1 MIFKKELKQI
11 RNLFKKREHLSNKIY
26 FSISSEGYGHSSRL
40 IAISSE
46 LDKKN
51 YLVGTY
57 DYALERLK
65 AKGIPCHKVSQELKF
80 VGSDGAFDVAK
91 TIIQNQAWL
100 VNFNK
105 MIDEEVDIIRKSGA
119 ACVVADGRM
128 IPVMA
133 AEKLKLP
140 CITITNQSEFYPF
153 FQQDN
158 WIIKLLGVSFDSWMR
173 MYMSS
178 TEEILIPDFEP
189 PYTICLPNLSH
200 NRKIM
205 TRTRFVG
212 PLVNFDYDDV
222 PLIPR
227 ETDRPYIVISLGG
240 HAYRRPLFDC
250 ILEVA
255 KKLPNIDFEI
265 FTFFEADE
273 IPSNVHITGM
283 IPDISSYL
291 KTADIVIAQA
301 GHSTA
306 MEILSLGKPSI
317 IVPDLNQIEQE
328 NNADRMAELEVAE
341 VISHKHL
348 NVNRMYD
355 CIQKVMKDE
364 KYKKNAQLFAKMSKE
379 MNAKKRVAEI
389 LSEYAMRLHRY

>member
-1 MIFKKELKQI
+1 MIFKKELRQI

-91 TIIQNQAWL
+91 TIIQNQTWL

-119 ACVVADGRM
+119 SCVVADGRM

-140 CITITNQSEFYPF
+140 CITLTNQSEFYPF

-158 WIIKLLGVSFDSWMR
+158 WLVKLLGVSFDSWMR

-212 PLVNFDYDDV
+212 PLVNFNYDDV
-222 PLIPR
+222 PLLPR
-227 ETDRPYIVISLGG
+227 ETDNPYIVVSLGG

-273 IPSNVHITGM
+273 IPPNVHITGM

-328 NNADRMAELEVAE
+328 NNADRMAELEVSE

-364 KYKKNAQLFAKMSKE
+364 KYRKNAQFFAKMSKD
-379 MNAKKRVAEI
+379 MNAKRRVAEI

>member
-1 MIFKKELKQI
+1 MIFKKKISEIVK
-11 RNLFKKREHLSNKIY
+11 LFNKREKLQNKIY
-26 FSISSEGYGHSSRL
+26 FSISSEGYGHSSRT
-40 IAISSE
+40 IAISTK
-46 LDKKN
+46 LDKKK

-57 DYALERLK
+57 GYALERLK
-65 AKGIPCHKVSQELKF
+65 AKGIPCHEVSQELSF
-80 VGSDGAFDVAK
+80 VGHDGAFDVGK
-91 TIIQNQAWL
+91 TIIKNQSWV

-105 MIDEEVDIIRKSGA
+105 MVEEEVEIIKNSGA
-119 ACVVADGRM
+119 SCVVADGRM

-140 CITITNQSEFYPF
+140 CITITNQSAFYPF

-158 WIIKLLGVSFDSWMR
+158 WLVKLLGVSFDSWMR
-173 MYMSS
+173 MYLSS

-205 TRTRFVG
+205 KRTRFVG

-222 PLIPR
+222 PVIER
-227 ETDRPYIVISLGG
+227 ESKNPYIVVSLGG

-255 KKLPNIDFEI
+255 KKLPNVDFDI
-265 FTFFEADE
+265 FTFFEADD
-273 IPSNVHITGM
+273 IPKNVNIKGM

-291 KTADIVIAQA
+291 RTADIVIAQA

-306 MEILSLGKPSI
+306 MEILSLGKPSV

-328 NNADRMAELEVAE
+328 NNAKRMAELQVSE
-341 VISHKHL
+341 VISHEHL
-348 NVNRMYD
+348 TPHRLFD

-364 KYKKNAQLFAKMSKE
+364 KYKKNAEVFATMSKE
-379 MNAKKRVAEI
+379 LDAKRRVAEI
-389 LSEYAMRLHRY
+389 LTEYAMRLHRY